1 MTQLKGTL
9 LKPCSLFVS
18 LQVKVEAEEGGE
30 AVAHVLSRRG
40 LGCGL
45 LLDWLSELQRE
56 TLGRQMKLMFEKGG
70 GAWRPL
76 LVTLLAHRASW
87 RTLHAVL
94 AALTAHGYALRGHSG
109 HLRIQH
115 IIPLQ

>member
-1 MTQLKGTL
+1 ME
-9 LKPCSLFVS
+9 
-18 LQVKVEAEEGGE
+18 VEDCHRT
-30 AVAHVLSRRG
+30 VAHVLSRRG

-94 AALTAHGYALRGHSG
+94 AALTDHGYTHTHVVYANTHAHMRTCHRETSAVVYCWTV
-109 HLRIQH
+109 H
-115 IIPLQ
+115 